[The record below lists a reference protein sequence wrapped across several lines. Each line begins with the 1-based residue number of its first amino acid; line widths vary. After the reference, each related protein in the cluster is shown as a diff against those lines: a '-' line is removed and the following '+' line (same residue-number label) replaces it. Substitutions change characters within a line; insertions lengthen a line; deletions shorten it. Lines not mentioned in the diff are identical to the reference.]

1 MKRFLALVLVLA
13 LVLAP
18 AAVFAEDP
26 VTEDPDT
33 QGPTAVVVKNLEVGQ
48 GRVNPAEAFVFEFT
62 ALSPTN
68 APAIPDVT
76 ISYATGDNGL
86 KTGALDLGGFAD
98 AAVGRYQYEVT
109 EKGGFTAGME
119 YSDHK
124 GTLVVDKESGGTV
137 KSYIIIGQMGS
148 PEEKF
153 DDFTNTFTAWDLDVT
168 KKVTG
173 NLGDT
178 KKVFTLTVTLNAPE
192 GKTVKTDSITVLKN
206 GVATETAV
214 NFEDGVATLTLPV
227 IDGDTYKIADLPDGV
242 TYDVVEDGVED
253 GKVDEYTVTYEGA
266 TGTMT
271 EDKVVTVTNHKSSQV
286 PTGITLDNMPYI
298 ILMAVALVG
307 LGAFALRKRA
317 QN

>member
-26 VTEDPDT
+26 APQEL
-33 QGPTAVVVKNLEVGQ
+33 PTAVVVKNLAVGE
-48 GRVNPAEAFVFEFT
+48 GRANPAEDFVFEFT
-62 ALSPTN
+62 EPSPAT
-68 APAIPDVT
+68 APAIPNVT
-76 ISYATGDNGL
+76 ISYDTGENGP
-86 KTGALDLGGFAD
+86 KTGALNLDGFAT

-109 EKGGFTAGME
+109 EVGGSTAGMV

-124 GTLVVDKESGGTV
+124 GTLVVDKESNGTV
-137 KSYIIIGQMGS
+137 KSYIIIGTMGS
-148 PEEKF
+148 PGDKY
-153 DDFTNTFTAWDLDVT
+153 DDFTNTFTAWDLNVT
-168 KKVTG
+168 KTVTG
-173 NLGDT
+173 NLGD
-178 KKVFTLTVTLNAPE
+178 KAKEFTLRVTLKAPE
-192 GKTVKTDSITVLKN
+192 GKIVKVDSITVLKN
-206 GVATETAV
+206 SVATETPV
-214 NFEDGVATLTLPV
+214 NFDENGVATLTLTV
-227 IDGDTYKIADLPDGV
+227 TDGVTYTIADLPDGV
-242 TYDVVEDGVED
+242 TYAVVEEGVED

-266 TGTMT
+266 TGIMN
-271 EDKVVTVTNHKSSQV
+271 EDKAVTVTNDKSSEV